1 MCGHGSKDSD
11 YQEEFELLVE
21 YVQKKNRNCEIS
33 KCFIEINNP
42 TIKKIFSE
50 YKELETRKVFVFPIL
65 IFQGNHMELDIKKQ
79 IPTNKNISL
88 CKNIDLNNDVLK
100 IYEKNIKPIIKENKI
115 VLVTIS
121 SYSKNK
127 NVFLELEKYT
137 KKLSKKISSYKSY
150 CCFYGFERDVIEK
163 LNNLE
168 AKKDIHL
175 VINPIFLFT
184 GFLYKS
190 TKKKFESLK
199 FKRTTCTKPLM
210 KEPEILNI
218 FSQRVTNVIN
228 S

>member
-1 MCGHGSKDSD
+1 M
-11 YQEEFELLVE
+11 F
-21 YVQKKNRNCEIS
+21 KKNRNCEIS

-50 YKELETRKVFVFPIL
+50 YKELETKKFLFSQFL

-137 KKLSKKISSYKSY
+137 KKLSKKFLHI
-150 CCFYGFERDVIEK
+150 
-163 LNNLE
+163 NLIVVFM
-168 AKKDIHL
+168 D
-175 VINPIFLFT
+175 
-184 GFLYKS
+184 
-190 TKKKFESLK
+190 LK
-199 FKRTTCTKPLM
+199 GM
-210 KEPEILNI
+210 
-218 FSQRVTNVIN
+218 
-228 S
+228 